1 MIIPY
6 GILCFSPINEFIP
19 PSLLVLI
26 LVSTS
31 DCLFSQFM
39 LHCGDNVS
47 SGCVKYLHSVCWS
60 LQLHVLLKIN
70 WLLLTIRPKDYIT
83 EQDFVLS
90 GNFRINTG
98 FSVVHFLSGYITM
111 VPHAAPEMVMF

>member
-6 GILCFSPINEFIP
+6 GILCFSPINEFSP
-19 PSLLVLI
+19 FLF
-26 LVSTS
+26 STS

-90 GNFRINTG
+90 G
-98 FSVVHFLSGYITM
+98 
-111 VPHAAPEMVMF
+111 